1 MSESV
6 EVLRSVIDVDASQL
20 AFRVG
25 QSLERI
31 LVDRAVQFAVG
42 EAVSNGRAVVTVDHV
57 RRALN
62 DALLAEACSQLGVVF
77 DGEAKSQR
85 RRSTAG

>member
-1 MSESV
+1 MSEAV
-6 EVLRSVIDVDASQL
+6 EVLRSVIDADASRL

-31 LVDRAVQFAVG
+31 LVDRAVQFAMD
-42 EAVSNGRAVVTVDHV
+42 EAVPNGRVVVTADHV

-62 DALLAEACSQLGVVF
+62 DSLLAEACSQLGVVC
-77 DGEAKSQR
+77 DGEAKGQR
-85 RRSTAG
+85 WRSAAG